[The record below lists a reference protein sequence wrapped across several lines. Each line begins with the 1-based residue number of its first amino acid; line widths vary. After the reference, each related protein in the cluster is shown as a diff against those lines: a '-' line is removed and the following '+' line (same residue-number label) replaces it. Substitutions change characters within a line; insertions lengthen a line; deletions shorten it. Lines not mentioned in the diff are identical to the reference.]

1 MYAFTQ
7 RTVAP
12 SYTDKNWVKTTYGGY
27 NHCILINSKT
37 GSVLPNCVAYVHGR
51 WLELLTGALGLEK
64 AKEYESKMCLYN
76 AEQYY
81 GYTQDGFQR
90 GQEPKLGAVI
100 CWRKGSLA
108 SGDGAGHVMVVEQ
121 INSDGSIVCSGSNYG
136 GTRWYRSTYKRSNNY
151 WIGSAYT
158 FQGFIYPPVAF
169 STYATTAVNRDTTRD
184 QFYVG
189 ISILN
194 VRTGPGTGYT
204 RLGYAEPGYYNVRLS
219 QKQGDYVWYEVEK
232 DRWLACVQGTTFY
245 PAQKPLTWS
254 VLFPEVSNG
263 DRAMLEN
270 IAKEYEL
277 KIEVKENGTS
287 N

>member
-12 SYTDKNWVKTTYGGY
+12 SYTDKNWIKTTYGGY

-76 AEQYY
+76 AEQYF

-100 CWRKGSLA
+100 CWRKGSLS

-121 INSDGSIVCSGSNYG
+121 INRDGSIVCSGSNYG
-136 GTRWYRSTYKRSNNY
+136 GTRWYRSTYKKSNNY
-151 WIGSAYT
+151 YIGSSYT

-204 RLGYAEPGYYNVRLS
+204 RLGYAEPGNYNVRLS

-232 DRWLACVQGTTFY
+232 DRWLAGVQGTTFY